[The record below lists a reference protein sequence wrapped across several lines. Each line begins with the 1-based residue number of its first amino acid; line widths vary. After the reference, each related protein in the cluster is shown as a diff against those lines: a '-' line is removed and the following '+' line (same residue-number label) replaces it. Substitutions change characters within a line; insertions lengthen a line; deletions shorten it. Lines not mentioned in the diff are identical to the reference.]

1 VKKKSYQA
9 RLDIMAA
16 ALGAKGLAPDG
27 FYCECSPYESKYTRE
42 EFFSM
47 VWLKMTGQK
56 VDFEPITGNIPLR
69 PCTLEAQGKRCNP
82 RPPGPFVQPTKEE
95 QEEQRK
101 KDRENWITTEKVL
114 CKLTGLDYDAWML
127 TQADKIKERERGNI
141 AAELWKDKPEPKNLI
156 DLGQIPEPEPEDADP
171 IMALVKNRILN
182 RQQLADVL
190 LVPESNQA
198 D

>member
-1 VKKKSYQA
+1 MEFQLNSM
-9 RLDIMAA
+9 LDDIEYAFGSQGMA
-16 ALGAKGLAPDG
+16 GDG
-27 FYCECSPYESKYTRE
+27 FFCECSPYESKYTRE

-190 LVPESNQA
+190 LVPESTQ
-198 D
+198 DD